1 MKKMGGNE
9 GGRDWFASLLK
20 KSSKDFKSFYLDQII
35 MRKFNTILILFC
47 LLFNGVAATGLP
59 IILGGASTVS
69 VPAMHAQSCELYQI
83 AAAKADNLLVEETK
97 QPTILLL
104 EKKIVDT
111 VSEALHDAEIKAQHA
126 FQTVKESVE
135 ETLQEAAKKV
145 EETSHEIVE
154 KTKTRLSLVTNLL
167 RAHRHSI
174 KSKES
179 YNSLGHLSLEEG
191 LSQPEENNND
201 KDKHERNKS
210 LSRIEEVTTE
220 KLLEITHDEC
230 VCLEPPHY
238 HHHHSTVPAARR
250 ITTTTASSAV
260 TVDTSKITGETRL
273 TLV

>member
-1 MKKMGGNE
+1 
-9 GGRDWFASLLK
+9 
-20 KSSKDFKSFYLDQII
+20 
-35 MRKFNTILILFC
+35 MRKFNTILILSC

-83 AAAKADNLLVEETK
+83 AAAKADNLLVDETK
-97 QPTILLL
+97 QPTILLI

-126 FQTVKESVE
+126 FQTVKESVITVE
-135 ETLQEAAKKV
+135 EALQEAAKKV

-167 RAHRHSI
+167 RAHKHSI

-179 YNSLGHLSLEEG
+179 CNPLGHLSLEEG
-191 LSQPEENNND
+191 LPQPEENNNNHN
-201 KDKHERNKS
+201 KHERNKS
-210 LSRIEEVTTE
+210 LPRIEEVTTE

-238 HHHHSTVPAARR
+238 YHHHHSTVPAARR
-250 ITTTTASSAV
+250 ITTTTASSSV
-260 TVDTSKITGETRL
+260 KVEDRHL
-273 TLV
+273 